1 MRNRSSTGWLFGLV
15 GSALAHVG
23 LLLGLFVLGRDAAA
37 GADDG
42 TAELAVMAA
51 TPIDLVADV
60 GVDDRTAPPVASQ
73 PIAAQRPWDAPPGDK
88 DNPVPVTVAPADA
101 DGRARLAPA
110 PDQGLSGGTPR
121 DHAFRRD
128 RTVLRSRLSDGAT
141 EAQPA
146 RTRTSGR
153 QSSPQAQRREPVVG
167 VGDSVRTVVPQR
179 PPATG
184 RTPTEL
190 ALGGTPAGAAPEV
203 SPASEA
209 EPITARTQGP
219 IDAERG
225 ARAFDNEQPGKA
237 NDNDTLRAASDEMHP
252 GLTDFSRSAAPAPER
267 SPEGRGPGA
276 QPGAVARPS
285 PGTAAAQLGAP
296 NPKLT
301 AQEVAERTLERHY
314 QRYKQELKRRVEG
327 VLDFPKALA
336 LRLEQGE
343 TIVYFVVGVEGRL
356 SEGPWVVKS
365 SGFQEFDSAALRA
378 VRRAAPFPPM
388 PDGGNARP
396 LPVSMPVTFDNPVV
410 R

>member
-1 MRNRSSTGWLFGLV
+1 MFGLA

-23 LLLGLFVLGRDAAA
+23 LVLGLFVLGRDAS
-37 GADDG
+37 ADVDP
-42 TAELAVMAA
+42 ASELAAMTA

-60 GVDDRTAPPVASQ
+60 ALTDHVSPPMVLEPAVAE
-73 PIAAQRPWDAPPGDK
+73 RPWDAPPGDK
-88 DNPVPVTVAPADA
+88 DNPVAVTVAPAAA

-110 PDQGLSGGTPR
+110 PDQGRSGGAPA

-128 RTVLRSRLSDGAT
+128 RTVLRSRLDDGAS
-141 EAQPA
+141 EVQPA

-153 QSSPQAQRREPVVG
+153 QTSPQAQRREPVVG
-167 VGDSVRTVVPQR
+167 VGDSVRTVVPKR
-179 PPATG
+179 PPTTG
-184 RTPTEL
+184 RTPTDL

-209 EPITARTQGP
+209 APDTARTQGP
-219 IDAERG
+219 IDADRG
-225 ARAFDNEQPGKA
+225 ARSFDTERPGKA
-237 NDNDTLRAASDEMHP
+237 NDNDTLRAASNELHP
-252 GLTDFSRSAAPAPER
+252 GLTDFSRPAAPAPE
-267 SPEGRGPGA
+267 PAHEGRGPA
-276 QPGAVARPS
+276 SQPGAVARAAS
-285 PGTAAAQLGAP
+285 GTAAAQLGAP
-296 NPKLT
+296 NPKIVGPD
-301 AQEVAERTLERHY
+301 VAERTLERRY
-314 QRYKQELKRRVEG
+314 QRYKLEIRQRVNG
-327 VLDFPKALA
+327 VLEFPRALA

-365 SGFQEFDSAALRA
+365 SGFQEFDSAAIRA

-388 PDGGNARP
+388 PDGSNARP